1 MQFMACVSK
10 ASIYDEAF
18 FFFLVNFCQF
28 AWYFKNSRLSLTTAI
43 SNTLLQRQSAVPPAS
58 TCCFLAQDNNQR
70 HGKTSPLQHII
81 QILSIILGDI
91 LKAANKRRYCL
102 HDQLCKF
109 YDSMTLCKKIP
120 FKIFFFQLFW
130 VQTIPVHCIKGKS
143 QFPKTGDF
151 KEQQF
156 CCPTGGYTAVSSRSK
171 TPSPQ
176 TGPAWDF

>member
-10 ASIYDEAF
+10 ATIYDEAF

-58 TCCFLAQDNNQR
+58 TCCFLAQDNIQR

-109 YDSMTLCKKIP
+109 YDSMTLCKKNP
-120 FKIFFFQLFW
+120 FKIFFFNYSGCKPSLCTASK
-130 VQTIPVHCIKGKS
+130 VKAS
-143 QFPKTGDF
+143 FPKQVILKSSSFAVPHVGT
-151 KEQQF
+151 QQ
-156 CCPTGGYTAVSSRSK
+156 
-171 TPSPQ
+171 
-176 TGPAWDF
+176 

>member
-10 ASIYDEAF
+10 ATIYDEA

-130 VQTIPVHCIKGKS
+130 VQTIPCALH
-143 QFPKTGDF
+143 Q
-151 KEQQF
+151 
-156 CCPTGGYTAVSSRSK
+156 R
-171 TPSPQ
+171 
-176 TGPAWDF
+176 